1 MKVHYDNIV
10 FSLQRAGGISTYWSE
25 LISRLLRDQ
34 VEVTFEEFTHQNIVR
49 PTLPI
54 AASAVNLSG
63 SRYLML
69 QRFQAIK
76 LSQQRSPFVFH
87 SSYNRI
93 TTNPHAAQVTTVH
106 DFVHEKFYKGIR
118 RSLHLMQKGKVLKA
132 ADRIITV
139 SENTK
144 RDLLQFHPSIPA
156 ERIKVIYN
164 GVSEEFYPLEDFE
177 KAKLPEVNVRPYLVY
192 IGSREHY
199 KNFKFTVALLK
210 ETADFDLYIVGSAL
224 LKNERELLNQQ
235 IPGRWKH
242 FDHISNQ
249 RLNQLYNM
257 AFALIYPSFYE
268 GFGIP
273 LLEAMKAGVPFL
285 ALNNS
290 AIPEVAGN
298 AGLLLESPDI
308 GLFKNA
314 LEYIPEERETLIVNG
329 FAQAAKFS
337 WEKCYQRTLSVY
349 KELSA

>member
-34 VEVTFEEFTHQNIVR
+34 VEVTFEEFKHHNIVR
-49 PTLPI
+49 PTLDI
-54 AASAVNLSG
+54 NASAVNLKG
-63 SRYLML
+63 NRYLML
-69 QRFQAIK
+69 QRFQSVR
-76 LSQQRSPFVFH
+76 LSKQQDPFVFH
-87 SSYNRI
+87 SSYNRV
-93 TTNPHAAQVTTVH
+93 TTNPYAAQVTTVH

-144 RDLLQFHPSIPA
+144 RDLLQFHPAIPA
-156 ERIKVIYN
+156 DRVKVIYN
-164 GVSEEFYPLEDFE
+164 GVSEDFYPLDEFE
-177 KAKLPEVNVRPYLVY
+177 KANLPEANVRPYLVY

-199 KNFKFTVALLK
+199 KNFKFTITLLK
-210 ETADFDLYIVGSAL
+210 ESAGFDLYIIGSAL
-224 LKNERELLNQQ
+224 LKNELSDLNQQ

-290 AIPEVAGN
+290 AIPEVAGE
-298 AGLLLESPDI
+298 AGLLLEKPDI
-308 GLFKNA
+308 SLFKEA
-314 LEYIPEERETLIVNG
+314 LDNIQIERPALIANG
-329 FAQAAKFS
+329 FVQAAKFS
-337 WEKCYQRTLSVY
+337 WEKCYQQTLSVY
-349 KELSA
+349 KELSV

>member
-1 MKVHYDNIV
+1 
-10 FSLQRAGGISTYWSE
+10 
-25 LISRLLRDQ
+25 
-34 VEVTFEEFTHQNIVR
+34 
-49 PTLPI
+49 
-54 AASAVNLSG
+54 
-63 SRYLML
+63 
-69 QRFQAIK
+69 
-76 LSQQRSPFVFH
+76 
-87 SSYNRI
+87 
-93 TTNPHAAQVTTVH
+93 VH

-144 RDLLQFHPSIPA
+144 RDLLQFHPSIPG

-164 GVSEEFYPLEDFE
+164 GVSEDFYPLEDFE
-177 KAKLPEVNVRPYLVY
+177 RAKLPEVNVRPYLVY

-314 LEYIPEERETLIVNG
+314 LEYIPAERETLIVNG

-337 WEKCYQRTLSVY
+337 WEKCYQQTLSVY

>member
-54 AASAVNLSG
+54 AASTVNLRG

-76 LSQQRSPFVFH
+76 LSQHQSPFVFH

-93 TTNPHAAQVTTVH
+93 TTNPNAAQVTTVH

-164 GVSEEFYPLEDFE
+164 GVSEDFYPLEDFE

-210 ETADFDLYIVGSAL
+210 ETTDFDLYIVGSAL

-308 GLFKNA
+308 SLFKNA
-314 LEYIPEERETLIVNG
+314 LEHIPAERETLIVNG

-337 WEKCYQRTLSVY
+337 WEKCYQQTLSVY